1 MSETERP
8 DTERPETEAKRAGD
22 LAFRPEA
29 AGEPGPGRE
38 PSAEEE
44 SGVSA
49 TDTEPK
55 APLGA
60 GETLSRGGEELAEQ
74 KQEPGRDQV
83 GVQGKTDRPHGRST
97 LEDSTGIAPEEP
109 IDEESPPLP
118 AGDQGG

>member
-1 MSETERP
+1 MSETEHGYSP
-8 DTERPETEAKRAGD
+8 DVGGGSEEAKRAGD

-29 AGEPGPGRE
+29 AGEPGPGRK

-44 SGVSA
+44 SGV
-49 TDTEPK
+49 PV
-55 APLGA
+55 
-60 GETLSRGGEELAEQ
+60 GESLSRGGEELAKQ
-74 KQEPGRDQV
+74 KQEPGRGQV

-97 LEDSTGIAPEEP
+97 LDDSTGIAPEGP